1 MCCLFSIAAPT
12 QGINVKADEMDALG
26 DVLSSAKRNF
36 PEAQEYKNE
45 LVQPAFLGLAA
56 VPKSES
62 QTMMPA
68 TPRMDPAAPAA
79 EEQWKK
85 LNKMVALSLK
95 PVFVFSLVFR
105 INLFRERGLVFRINL
120 FRKCGLIFRVS
131 RLRKCAS
138 PTCVLCCVLV
148 QVDIMQS
155 MEKESMKLYESL
167 VTKNDGNSG
176 ESDRLEKLLE
186 DFGNMGD

>member
-26 DVLSSAKRNF
+26 DVLSSAKWNF
-36 PEAQEYKNE
+36 PAAQEYKNE
-45 LVQPAFLGLAA
+45 LVQPTFLGLAA

-62 QTMMPA
+62 QTIVPA
-68 TPRMDPAAPAA
+68 TPRVDPAAPAG

-120 FRKCGLIFRVS
+120 FRKCGLIFGVS
-131 RLRKCAS
+131 RFRKCAS